1 MELLDLIT
9 KRRSIRK
16 YQHRQIPR
24 AALQKI
30 IQAGLYVP
38 TFCAIFTP
46 TNFLYN
52 VPDAFCSAENMVLEA
67 RQSADPEHQRHSP

>member
-9 KRRSIRK
+9 KRRSIWK

-24 AALQKI
+24 TTLQKI
-30 IQAGLYVP
+30 IQAGLYAP

-46 TNFLYN
+46 TNFLYS
-52 VPDAFCSAENMVLEA
+52 VPDAFCSAEHMVLEA
-67 RQSADPEHQRHSP
+67 AAIRRSQHQRHSP